1 MLQPATLPES
11 LLDRAKRLSKEMA
24 IHKQNAI
31 KKRKREQSKL
41 RYNKQREQILIDKK
55 QHYKEHREE
64 KRKDYQIHR
73 DEKVQQQKEYHEKNP
88 NKVNARQRKYDEKH
102 RDEKAERQQK
112 YNNKHRDEVNARQK
126 LYDDENKEKKKAR
139 KYEAA
144 EAASNS
150 AKKRKTAVEDDKSD
164 IESFLGFIDGHP
176 DNLKCEMKIWA
187 NHQKWLLSTQ
197 CSPPTKDQLKPP
209 IDWFKD
215 RYERSKY
222 QEEIRKIDWDELWRK
237 YMKPY

>member
-11 LLDRAKRLSKEMA
+11 LLDRAKRLREEMA
-24 IHKQNAI
+24 IQKQYAR
-31 KKRKREQSKL
+31 KKQKREQSKL
-41 RYNKQREQILIDKK
+41 RYNRQREEILIEKK
-55 QHYKEHREE
+55 QA
-64 KRKDYQIHR
+64 YQIHR
-73 DEKVQQQKEYHEKNP
+73 DEKVQQQKEYNKKNL

-112 YNNKHRDEVNARQK
+112 YNNEHRDEVNARQK

-164 IESFLGFIDGHP
+164 IESFLRFIDGHP

>member
-1 MLQPATLPES
+1 M
-11 LLDRAKRLSKEMA
+11 
-24 IHKQNAI
+24 
-31 KKRKREQSKL
+31 
-41 RYNKQREQILIDKK
+41 
-55 QHYKEHREE
+55 
-64 KRKDYQIHR
+64 
-73 DEKVQQQKEYHEKNP
+73 
-88 NKVNARQRKYDEKH
+88 
-102 RDEKAERQQK
+102 
-112 YNNKHRDEVNARQK
+112 NARQK

-164 IESFLGFIDGHP
+164 IESFLRFIDGHP
-176 DNLKCEMKIWA
+176 DNLKCES
-187 NHQKWLLSTQ
+187 LLSTQ

-222 QEEIRKIDWDELWRK
+222 QEEIRKINWDELWRK